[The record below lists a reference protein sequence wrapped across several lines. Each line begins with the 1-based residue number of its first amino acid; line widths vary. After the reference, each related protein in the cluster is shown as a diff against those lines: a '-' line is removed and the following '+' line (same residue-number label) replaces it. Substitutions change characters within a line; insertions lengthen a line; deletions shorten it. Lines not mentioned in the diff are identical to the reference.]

1 MTQTKSVL
9 RDLEEAISRGTAES
23 RSRALWHTTDL
34 LIAGRYCE
42 EDVATFGEVIE
53 RLADEIEIEARA
65 QLAQRL
71 ARIDNAPLNVIHKLA
86 FDDAI
91 AVAGPVLRE
100 SERLDDNALV
110 ANASLKSQAHLLA
123 ISQRKSIAEQVT
135 DVLVERGNQEVVRSV
150 VSNEGAR
157 FSGASFLHM
166 VQRAEGDSILA
177 EHLGLRRDIPRQL
190 FQQLIAKASD
200 EVKNR
205 LAQERP
211 AMSEQIQNSVSDVT
225 GSMQSKFGPVSKSY
239 YVAKRVVS
247 IQHRLGNLNE
257 KSISEYAR
265 SHKVDEVTIGLSLLT
280 ALPPDVI
287 DRAIFDRNREMFL
300 IMAKALDFSWDTMMS
315 LLFLGAKGHRM
326 TAGELREL
334 SSAYDDLNAET
345 SRSVLEF
352 YQSRKG
358 NALVKRGDISKLAV
372 QAH

>member
-71 ARIDNAPLNVIHKLA
+71 ARIDNAPLNVIHRLA

-100 SERLDDNALV
+100 SERLDDDALV
-110 ANASLKSQAHLLA
+110 ANASAKSQAHLLA
-123 ISQRKSIAEQVT
+123 ISQRKFIAEKVT
-135 DVLVERGNQEVVRSV
+135 DVLVERGDEEVVHSV
-150 VSNEGAR
+150 VRNEGAR
-157 FSGASFLHM
+157 LSGASFLHM
-166 VQRAEGDSILA
+166 VKRAEGDSILA

-205 LAQERP
+205 LALERP

-265 SHKVDEVTIGLSLLT
+265 SHKIDEVTIGLSLLT

-287 DRAIFDRNREMFL
+287 DRAMFDRKREMFL

-334 SSAYDDLNAET
+334 SAAYDDLNAET

-358 NALVKRGDISKLAV
+358 NALVTRGNPGKLEV
-372 QAH
+372 QTH